1 MIICYGLIALEAIL
15 IIILFLKIH
24 GANSDMEILKRMTI
38 GVRDDYDRLLDT
50 WKRSIDNADEITA
63 IAKGA
68 LAQNEALLMQL
79 KDKEEKEK
87 GCGV

>member
-24 GANSDMEILKRMTI
+24 GVNSDMKRLM
-38 GVRDDYDRLLDT
+38 
-50 WKRSIDNADEITA
+50 SMTA

-79 KDKEEKEK
+79 KDKAEKEK